1 MVLLNTLNTAYNIS
15 DDTWLVWDIKEFHQL
30 IAACWYVNPY
40 KGFKILIVVM
50 YMLSPKTCVTK
61 KQLSWHLIQSP
72 YWTIDLTREVG
83 MRSLDPPAVA
93 PEGTRHQPPH
103 PDNTCIKITD
113 HIVIHS
119 SFEISIPLRQNWP
132 KHKSPPPLKVIK
144 KMRQEYYYLK
154 HASKPFVP
162 TSFEI
167 STPSIYWEK
176 SWKKKLSLS
185 SFVGLQCV
193 HKRKWFS

>member
-1 MVLLNTLNTAYNIS
+1 MSIHTKDLKFLLLWCTCCHLKHVLQKKTVVAFDTKSLLNNQFNTR
-15 DDTWLVWDIKEFHQL
+15 
-30 IAACWYVNPY
+30 
-40 KGFKILIVVM
+40 
-50 YMLSPKTCVTK
+50 
-61 KQLSWHLIQSP
+61 SWHAVI
-72 YWTIDLTREVG
+72 G
-83 MRSLDPPAVA
+83 PPSSGPRGYPTPA
-93 PEGTRHQPPH
+93 PH